1 MGFVLRMAGC
11 VMISIIITILGF
23 VSIAKL
29 NGINFLFCAIILY
42 LSLKA
47 MDEELK
53 QIP

>member
-11 VMISIIITILGF
+11 IMISIVITILGF
-23 VSIAKL
+23 VSIVKL
-29 NGINFLFCAIILY
+29 NPMNFVFCAIILY